1 MNHCV
6 ATKISDLDEESI
18 ESNTNGIVDVDVD
31 VDVVVETHN
40 HKHYDDHHNHNDHDD
55 HDDDLRVLEATAR
68 DIESS
73 YTPPSSAVQNG
84 AATIATA
91 TDGKELPHHENKT
104 TKKKKSS
111 IFASRSGHTLDFENV
126 MLSTI
131 TKNSDKVPSKQI
143 LRNLHGN
150 FPRNT
155 LTAVMGPSGSGKTSL
170 LKILT
175 GRIGATGSSSTQL
188 HLEGAIRLDSEVVD
202 PTDIDIRRV
211 IAYVEQDV
219 SIPATC
225 TPREAIAFSARLR
238 LDTTHSDHDVV
249 TITNEII
256 ATLRLEAC
264 ADTLIGGGP
273 MMTGGLSGGEKKR
286 VQVAVELVTRPEI
299 IVLDEPT
306 SGLDSYSAQNL
317 MDVLKQIADAGA
329 TVIVTIHQ
337 PPPPV
342 VRKIDNLL
350 LLLQGRTMY
359 IGPMDRAE
367 AQFAE
372 YGYSKPDDYNIA
384 DWILQ
389 VAQANP
395 IEELDKAGFFVDNGK
410 KKQEGPIKINGSSI
424 TKKQKSAAAS
434 LNNHVGFGVQT
445 RLLFGREIKNLWRDK
460 FSFLTR
466 VGSSVVFGLL
476 FGLIFLNV
484 GKSSYDD
491 YPEVMASF
499 GAIANLLISTMFG
512 VAQSSLTEFPKDR
525 PVFLREY
532 STNHYSV
539 LPYFLAKFTMEC
551 ILILVQVGAQLVVS
565 FFLMGFQMNFFLFLA
580 VNFML
585 AIASTSIGVFIGST
599 VEDPA
604 VAAELM
610 PALIVPQL
618 LFSGF
623 FIQIHLIP
631 AFLRWAQY
639 LCSLTYAIRLVSLF
653 EFGDCSTASCQSLLE
668 NNEVNQLPSY
678 WYWIIL
684 FAISAIF
691 RLTAMLLLRGKA
703 TF

>member
-1 MNHCV
+1 MKKTTNHR
-6 ATKISDLDEESI
+6 KNS
-18 ESNTNGIVDVDVD
+18 
-31 VDVVVETHN
+31 
-40 HKHYDDHHNHNDHDD
+40 HDD
-55 HDDDLRVLEATAR
+55 IHDDLHDDLNALEATVK
-68 DIESS
+68 DIEA
-73 YTPPSSAVQNG
+73 SSAYTSSSPDDMENG
-84 AATIATA
+84 VNNR
-91 TDGKELPHHENKT
+91 KH
-104 TKKKKSS
+104 KKKSS
-111 IFASRSGHTLDFENV
+111 IFASRSGHTLEFANV
-126 MLSTI
+126 QLSTM
-131 TKNSDKVPSKQI
+131 TKNPDKKPAKQI
-143 LRNLHGN
+143 LKNIHGQ
-150 FPRNT
+150 FPPSSV
-155 LTAVMGPSGSGKTSL
+155 TAVMGPSGSGKTSL
-170 LKILT
+170 LKVLT
-175 GRIGATGSSSTQL
+175 GRIGANSKNSKLQL
-188 HLEGAIRLDSEVVD
+188 QGAIRLDSDLVD
-202 PTDIDIRRV
+202 PTEIEVRRM
-211 IAYVEQDV
+211 IAYVEQEV

-225 TPREAIAFSARLR
+225 TPREAIMFSARLR
-238 LDTTHSDHDVV
+238 LDTSHTDHDIT
-249 TITNEII
+249 TITTEII
-256 ATLRLEAC
+256 ATLGLEAC

-273 MMTGGLSGGEKKR
+273 MMSGGLSGGEKKR
-286 VQVAVELVTRPEI
+286 VQVAVELVTHPEI

-317 MDVLKQIADAGA
+317 MEVLKQIADAGA

-350 LLLQGRTMY
+350 LLLQGRNMY
-359 IGPMDRAE
+359 IGPMDQAE
-367 AQFAE
+367 GQFTH
-372 YGYSKPDDYNIA
+372 YGYPKPDDYNIA

-395 IEELDKAGFFVDNGK
+395 IEVLDEAGFFAAGTNGGDN
-410 KKQEGPIKINGSSI
+410 KQHEGPKTITSNSNTI
-424 TKKQKSAAAS
+424 TKETNKTASS

-445 RLLFGREIKNLWRDK
+445 RLLFDREIKKLWRDK

-476 FGLIFLNV
+476 FGFIFLNV
-484 GKSSYDD
+484 GQSSYED

-539 LPYFLAKFTMEC
+539 LPYFVAKFTMEC
-551 ILILVQVGAQLVVS
+551 ILILLQVSAQLVAS
-565 FFLMGFQMNFFLFLA
+565 FFLMGFQMNFFYFLA

-585 AIASTSIGVFIGST
+585 AIASTSIGVFIGSS

-623 FIQIHLIP
+623 FIQISLIP
-631 AFLRWAQY
+631 QFLRWAQY

-653 EFGDCSTASCQSLLE
+653 EFGDCTTASCQSLLD

-684 FAISAIF
+684 FAISAVF